1 MRILDLSTA
10 LLDEACDP
18 DERRQ
23 ESMGAGIAKR
33 SRRNRAVLSVTEV
46 FQLRCR

>member
-10 LLDEACDP
+10 LLDEVCDP

-23 ESMGAGIAKR
+23 ESMGAGIAK
-33 SRRNRAVLSVTEV
+33 NREEIVQ
-46 FQLRCR
+46 FCR